1 MHQSKLVLFV
11 MYLYPRYI
19 RRKIALQG
27 VKIGNIF
34 HTYPRCRKSR
44 GHLNVRKICHD
55 VNILGQTLQLFDNRY
70 NLIICTTWL
79 RASKDGCWLVPVY
92 GNRDFNSVGTK
103 TIIDAYKT
111 RYTFVILVYNAAI
124 FYQSI

>member
-1 MHQSKLVLFV
+1 MHPSKSIIFV

-55 VNILGQTLQLFDNRY
+55 INILGQTRSTPVDTT

-92 GNRDFNSVGTK
+92 DNRDFNSVGTK

-111 RYTFVILVYNAAI
+111 RYTFVILVYNVAI